1 MKRRHGLLLLA
12 GALVACASTPRPRVL
27 GDVDAVRT
35 SPAAEEAGRL
45 APQAFARAE
54 LLRQRADQA
63 HGDGETA
70 SSQILGEHALAAYG
84 HAFVLA
90 RLAKAEE
97 RLASAKLELDK
108 AQKELASLD
117 EKQTRVSAEADG
129 LEMQVKVAEDAL
141 PLVPNA
147 PASAERERA
156 RLEAARA
163 LASQARLLCVATGLL
178 GAQKDL
184 APELG
189 KLDALDAELAKTPKA
204 TPIDEAV
211 RARSACLTLLSH
223 ARKERT
229 LAAPAAGAVDAL
241 LAELSQSGELH
252 PFRDDRGIAVVT
264 RGAFGNGG
272 KLVDAGKQRFTVLGR
287 VAKAHPDFP
296 VLVVIHG
303 GGAKTSLEDRA
314 RTVADT
320 LKAAGATKVE
330 TQVVGSAQPV
340 VDPNRAGAPARNER
354 IEVVF
359 VAPTS

>member
-204 TPIDEAV
+204 TPI
-211 RARSACLTLLSH
+211 RRGRSATKSRPTVPASSSAPIPTAATSGQTRPSTLTPKCNRPSRSST
-223 ARKERT
+223 RK
-229 LAAPAAGAVDAL
+229 P
-241 LAELSQSGELH
+241 
-252 PFRDDRGIAVVT
+252 
-264 RGAFGNGG
+264 G
-272 KLVDAGKQRFTVLGR
+272 K
-287 VAKAHPDFP
+287 
-296 VLVVIHG
+296 
-303 GGAKTSLEDRA
+303 S
-314 RTVADT
+314 
-320 LKAAGATKVE
+320 
-330 TQVVGSAQPV
+330 
-340 VDPNRAGAPARNER
+340 
-354 IEVVF
+354 
-359 VAPTS
+359 